1 MSSQTHTVKVDAS
14 DTTRFTYYNV
24 QEPGP
29 FHGQGWQSIIGPSID
44 PDREGTIYN
53 NTLQEAPLEDISVEF
68 PFNGTKVSVFGTI
81 KPPTAWYAPL
91 PESAYSI
98 IGWDWGNIPSMQPYR
113 APNVS
118 QPVNNVNFWS
128 SQEMPYGSYILTIN
142 VTNATSN
149 MPYYLDYVAVEL
161 PGPDPSSTSSSAATS
176 SSPATTSSSHT
187 TSHSES
193 ATAVVASGKSSV
205 PIGAIVGA
213 SIGGFVLVAAAV
225 FALLYWYKR
234 TRMAATYDY
243 GSVAQQDPPPQ
254 VTPFVDPS
262 QATMMAQAGDRG
274 VLFVPGIP
282 PSSPSTA
289 LRPQSPAIL
298 PSQKSLAMAAM
309 RQNSVDVLSTGA
321 GSSSVASGDRKDPV
335 TFQNASRPHTPRPAS
350 EAGSSSA
357 GPSIETAAHSP
368 PSASDVGLISGGNS
382 ELPPAYTPS

>member
-24 QEPGP
+24 EEPGP
-29 FHGQGWQSIIGPSID
+29 FHGQGWQSITGPSVD

-53 NTLQEAPLEDISVEF
+53 KTLQEAPLEDISVEF

-142 VTNATSN
+142 VTNATSS

-161 PGPDPSSTSSSAATS
+161 PGPDPSSTSSSTASSSSAASTS
-176 SSPATTSSSHT
+176 SSQT
-187 TSHSES
+187 TSHSQS
-193 ATAVVASGKSSV
+193 ATAVVASKSSV
-205 PIGAIVGA
+205 PVGAIVGA

-234 TRMAATYDY
+234 TRMTATYDY
-243 GSVAQQDPPPQ
+243 GSVEQQDPPPQ

-274 VLFVPGIP
+274 VLFVPGLP
-282 PSSPSTA
+282 PSSLPSSS
-289 LRPQSPAIL
+289 RPQSPTVL

-309 RQNSVDVLSTGA
+309 RQNSADVLSTGV
-321 GSSSVASGDRKDPV
+321 GSSSVMNRDRKDSAM
-335 TFQNASRPHTPRPAS
+335 FQNASRPQTPGLAS

-357 GPSIETAAHSP
+357 TQSVEAAAHP
-368 PSASDVGLISGGNS
+368 PFSASDLGLISGGNS
-382 ELPPAYTPS
+382 ELPPAYTAS